1 MAASRLPLNCRSE
14 PPNGLDAPKSARKSS
29 LRALFCAKHLD
40 TPGYGSLAIGNIW
53 MPQVE
58 APEPLSKLRRH
69 LSLSV
74 QNIDAMVL
82 FTYFHAP
89 GRDQTMTRK
98 APLDR
103 AAHKPHQLLANMHR
117 WKFSVLAAA
126 AVATAGFYASDAS
139 ALALGRI
146 TVQSALGEP
155 LRAEIDLPQITPA
168 EADSLRA
175 TTASPEVFRA
185 QGMEF
190 TPAVNNLQIQLQRR
204 ADGTAVLR
212 LTSDRPVNE
221 PFLDFVLDANW
232 GSGRIVRSYTMLL
245 DPPSLRRPSPSVTA
259 SPQVSAQAQPAPA
272 VRAPAAPRV
281 TEAPAAAPAP
291 AAPRPAAA
299 AAPRPTPVDGV
310 KVQAGD
316 TAGRLANTYRP
327 AGVSLDQMLVA
338 MMRANPD
345 AFVQGNVNR
354 LKAGAVLQMPDE
366 AAAQAVPATEAR
378 QTLAAQARDFNE
390 FRRKLAGA
398 APSTAVA
405 AAERSASGSV
415 QARVEEKKP
424 STTAPDRLT
433 LSKGSVKGQKAAE
446 DQLAKDKQAGETAA
460 RMAELSKNITDLNKL
475 GAASAPAGSAAKP
488 APAAA
493 GAASA
498 PAGVSVQTPAVPATP
513 VAPPAPEVPSTPAAA
528 ASAPAEPAAPA
539 AVDAASEPTPV
550 PAAPASA
557 ASAPAATPPAPVR
570 APTPPP
576 APVEEPGFLSGLFDD
591 PLLPLAGGG
600 LLALLLGYG
609 AYRVVQRRRQGA
621 GVDSSFLESRIQP
634 DSFFGAS
641 GGQRVDTANSE
652 MTTGSSMAYSPSQL
666 DAGGDVDPVAEADVY
681 LAYGRDL
688 QAEEI
693 LKEAIRHNPA
703 RVSVHVKLGE
713 IYAKRQDRK
722 ALEVVAA
729 DVFKLTQGE
738 GPDWNRIAE
747 LGRELDPQ
755 NRLYQPGGR
764 PGMAEDESP
773 SLPPGGFP
781 STFTGTGNAAAVAT
795 PPNLDLDLD
804 LDLPSDALT
813 DAPPVAATPP
823 SGFAAAAAAAA
834 AAGSAHAT
842 EARNGPTTLRP
853 ELELPDLPE
862 ASAPAPSS
870 SAAMTPPPVASLD
883 FPSAD
888 ELTMAPSG
896 PIPLSAAAPDTGPMD
911 FDLGDLS
918 LDLTAPSKPMAA
930 PAAASPAPASSP
942 LPSLDD
948 GAAAAQDDPLATK
961 LALAEEFNAIGD
973 TDGARTLIEEVV
985 AESSGALKIRAQRM
999 LAELG

>member
-1 MAASRLPLNCRSE
+1 M
-14 PPNGLDAPKSARKSS
+14 RK
-29 LRALFCAKHLD
+29 
-40 TPGYGSLAIGNIW
+40 
-53 MPQVE
+53 
-58 APEPLSKLRRH
+58 
-69 LSLSV
+69 
-74 QNIDAMVL
+74 
-82 FTYFHAP
+82 
-89 GRDQTMTRK
+89 K
-98 APLDR
+98 APLVR
-103 AAHKPHQLLANMHR
+103 AAKKPNQLLANMHR

-126 AVATAGFYASDAS
+126 AVASAGFYAGDAA

-168 EADSLRA
+168 EADTLRA

-190 TPAVNNLQIQLQRR
+190 TPTMNNLQIQLQRR

-212 LTSDRPVNE
+212 VSSDRPVNE
-221 PFLDFVLDANW
+221 PFLDLVLDANW
-232 GSGRIVRSYTMLL
+232 GTGRIVRSYTMLF
-245 DPPSLRRPSPSVTA
+245 DPPTLRRPAPAVTA
-259 SPQVSAQAQPAPA
+259 SPQISAPATQAPAP
-272 VRAPAAPRV
+272 R
-281 TEAPAAAPAP
+281 AAAASRSSDSAAAP

-299 AAPRPTPVDGV
+299 PRAAPADGV
-310 KVQAGD
+310 TVQAGD
-316 TAGRLANTYRP
+316 TAGRIANAYRP
-327 AGVSLDQMLVA
+327 ASVSLDQMLVA

-345 AFVQGNVNR
+345 AFIQGNVNR
-354 LKAGAVLQMPDE
+354 LKAGAVLQMPDQ
-366 AAAQAVPATEAR
+366 ATAQAIPAPEAR
-378 QTLAAQARDFNE
+378 QMLSAQARDFNE

-398 APSTAVA
+398 APSTEVA
-405 AAERSASGSV
+405 AAQRSATGTV
-415 QARVEEKKP
+415 QTRVEDKKP
-424 STTAPDRLT
+424 ATTAPDKLT
-433 LSKGSVKGQKAAE
+433 LSKGSVAGQKAAE
-446 DQLAKDKQAGETAA
+446 DQVAKDKQATEAA
-460 RMAELSKNITDLNKL
+460 TRMAELSKNITDLNKL
-475 GAASAPAGSAAKP
+475 GGASAPTGAA

-498 PAGVSVQTPAVPATP
+498 PAGVAVQTPSVPATP
-513 VAPPAPEVPSTPAAA
+513 TAPGAPASETA
-528 ASAPAEPAAPA
+528 ASAPTDAAMPAA
-539 AVDAASEPTPV
+539 DAASEPASAPVEAPVVAAPV
-550 PAAPASA
+550 PAPA
-557 ASAPAATPPAPVR
+557 
-570 APTPPP
+570 P
-576 APVEEPGFLSGLFDD
+576 APVEEPGFLDGLMED

-609 AYRVVQRRRQGA
+609 AYRVVQRRKENA

-722 ALEVVAA
+722 AFEAVAG

-738 GPDWNRIAE
+738 GPDWARITE
-747 LGRELDPQ
+747 LGRDLEPE

-773 SLPPGGFP
+773 SLPPGGFA
-781 STFTGTGNAAAVAT
+781 STYTGAGAAGAAAAS
-795 PPNLDLDLD
+795 PPDFDLDLD
-804 LDLPSDALT
+804 LDLPDDALT
-813 DAPPVAATPP
+813 EAPPAAAG
-823 SGFAAAAAAAA
+823 GFAAAAAAAA
-834 AAGSAHAT
+834 STRRAADDAD
-842 EARNGPTTLRP
+842 EPQTLRP
-853 ELELPDLPE
+853 ELDLPDLPQ
-862 ASAPAPSS
+862 ASAPAAWTPQDTAPSPMM
-870 SAAMTPPPVASLD
+870 APPPVANLD
-883 FPSAD
+883 FPSD
-888 ELTMAPSG
+888 DLTMAPSG
-896 PIPLSAAAPDTGPMD
+896 PMPLSGSAPDSGPME
-911 FDLGDLS
+911 FDLGELS
-918 LDLTAPSKPMAA
+918 LDLNAPTKPMAA
-930 PAAASPAPASSP
+930 TAAKAPAPAP
-942 LPSLDD
+942 AIAQDFADD
-948 GAAAAQDDPLATK
+948 GSAAAQDDPLATK

-985 AESSGALKIRAQRM
+985 AESSGALKTRAQRM